1 MTKQTGRFVSLSRE
15 NELIGR
21 LFEMGFESQLH
32 EITHRLPPTRQ
43 SLLFS
48 ATLPTTVA
56 EFAQASLNNPALI
69 RLDADFNLSPDLT
82 LSFYLVKPSD
92 KDAVLMIALQS
103 LLRSEPTGTKQR
115 QGQAIVF
122 CATKHHV
129 EYLTTLISGAG
140 YTTSSVFGSLDQ
152 IARQQQLHRFRDGE
166 SQVLVVTDVAAR
178 GLDIPVMDNVINYD
192 YPPNARLFIHR
203 VGRTARAGQK
213 GRAVSL
219 VVKDDVPYL
228 CDLEDV
234 VGLNITDPNN
244 PLLGSVPRAL
254 VDDTRQ
260 SLRGM
265 EQDDGQAM
273 AALREVMRKGQGMY
287 ERSRTK
293 ASGRAYRKAKDVIQ
307 VSMGDSPEHMH
318 PDFKSYAVVGH
329 SDLVS
334 SLERF
339 RPAETVMEMGNKGKS
354 IVGLMSERR
363 KVMARKRKVPPTAS
377 EKQITE
383 EPPASTLNTV
393 SYMLPSYVLI
403 IQASLPVKD
412 FRDPSFFLQHERS
425 HHDRDKG

>member
-1 MTKQTGRFVSLSRE
+1 VSFCFANVLTD
-15 NELIGR
+15 R

-92 KDAVLMIALQS
+92 KDAVLMIALQT
-103 LLRSEPTGTKQR
+103 LLRSEVANHKQR

-219 VVKDDVPYL
+219 VVKDDIPYL
-228 CDLEDV
+228 CDLQDV
-234 VGLNITDPNN
+234 VGLDITN
-244 PLLGSVPRAL
+244 PSSALLGSVPRAL

-293 ASGRAYRKAKDVIQ
+293 ASGRGYRQAKEVVQ
-307 VSMGDSPEHMH
+307 MRMGDSPEHMH
-318 PDFKSYAVVGH
+318 PDFQSYSVLGH

-339 RPAETVMEMGNKGKS
+339 RPAETVMEMGNKGKTS
-354 IVGLMSERR
+354 IVGLMSDRR
-363 KVMARKRKVPPTAS
+363 KVMERKRKIATTAS
-377 EKQITE
+377 ESHTIEEVPVSTASVVSQTMMSTE
-383 EPPASTLNTV
+383 AYNSAETA
-393 SYMLPSYVLI
+393 
-403 IQASLPVKD
+403 D
-412 FRDPSFFLQHERS
+412 
-425 HHDRDKG
+425 

>member
-1 MTKQTGRFVSLSRE
+1 MLDRKLTF
-15 NELIGR
+15 R

-82 LSFYLVKPSD
+82 LAFYLVKPSD
-92 KDAVLMIALQS
+92 KDAVLMITLQT
-103 LLRSEPTGTKQR
+103 LLRIPASSAKQR
-115 QGQAIVF
+115 PGQAIVF

-129 EYLTTLISGAG
+129 EYLNTLIAGAG

-152 IARQQQLHRFRDGE
+152 TARQQQLHRFRDGE

-219 VVKDDVPYL
+219 VVKDDVPYV

-234 VGLNITDPNN
+234 VGLDITDPNN
-244 PLLGSVPRAL
+244 TLLGSVPRAL

-260 SLRGM
+260 SLKGL
-265 EQDDGQAM
+265 EQDDGQALS
-273 AALREVMRKGQGMY
+273 ALREVMRKGQGMY

-293 ASGRAYRKAKDVIQ
+293 ASGRGYRKAKEVIQ
-307 VSMGDSPEHMH
+307 SRMGDAPMHMH
-318 PDFKSYAVVGH
+318 PDFKDHTVVGH
-329 SDLVS
+329 SELVS

-339 RPAETVMEMGNKGKS
+339 RPTETVMEMGNKGKAS
-354 IVGLMSERR
+354 IVGLMSDRR
-363 KVMARKRKVPPTAS
+363 KVMEKKRKPPPT
-377 EKQITE
+377 ETDQQGPQE
-383 EPPASTLNTV
+383 MPE
-393 SYMLPSYVLI
+393 LPSIVSIMSMDGVTCELI
-403 IQASLPVKD
+403 VQATHTQKD
-412 FRDPSFFLQHERS
+412 FRDPSFYLQHERS